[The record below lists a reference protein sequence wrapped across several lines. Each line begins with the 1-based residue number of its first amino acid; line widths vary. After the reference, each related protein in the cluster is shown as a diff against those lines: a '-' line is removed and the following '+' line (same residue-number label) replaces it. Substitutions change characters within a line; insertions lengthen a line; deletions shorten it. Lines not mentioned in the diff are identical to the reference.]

1 MKGKQMPDMNYKPGG
16 RQDQQGELDRILD
29 TALAKYAA
37 VEPRAGLEGRV
48 LEHLRAEALRPSRH
62 AWLQWGLAG
71 ALGAIA
77 VIAVLAW
84 QSSRVP
90 HPIIANHPPA
100 AIQRQSIQETK
111 PAPHATDE
119 VAAAKHASRKPAARR
134 VPASTAAAHPKLD
147 QFPSPQPLSAEEI
160 ALVQYVEN
168 FPKEARLVAQA
179 QQEFALETQKIM
191 NDTGL
196 ETRPSGPIQ
205 QER

>member
-1 MKGKQMPDMNYKPGG
+1 M
-16 RQDQQGELDRILD
+16 
-29 TALAKYAA
+29 
-37 VEPRAGLEGRV
+37 
-48 LEHLRAEALRPSRH
+48 
-62 AWLQWGLAG
+62 
-71 ALGAIA
+71 
-77 VIAVLAW
+77 
-84 QSSRVP
+84 
-90 HPIIANHPPA
+90 ANTYT
-100 AIQRQSIQETK
+100 SL
-111 PAPHATDE
+111 HATDE